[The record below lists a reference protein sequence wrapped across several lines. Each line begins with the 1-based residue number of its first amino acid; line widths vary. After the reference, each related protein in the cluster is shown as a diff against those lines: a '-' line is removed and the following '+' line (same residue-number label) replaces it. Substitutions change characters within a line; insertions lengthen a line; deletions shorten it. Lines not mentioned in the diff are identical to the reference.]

1 MTIDTMINEA
11 IQEFKLN
18 LIHFCEDK
26 AEMALTIESAHA
38 ITQAIQ
44 QTLAATG
51 RKALQV
57 YLESKEE
64 QLDIVM
70 VAGERFR
77 FKYDSEK
84 RFHTLWG
91 PMALRRRLYQ
101 NSSDSKTFVPLDCAW
116 GMEGHLMTIE
126 AREAV
131 AFSCAYATPEETHE
145 LLKKSALFHPHP
157 TQIKRCLKDIAAQVA
172 DEQTAVDARI
182 RAHENAPEQARVLV
196 ASMDGVNVLLNEP
209 KQENAKQGRTP
220 KRPVTGDSQAA
231 STCYRN
237 AMVGTISFY
246 GDVPEGQKTPQRLA
260 CRYTS
265 HMPEQNALTFKKK
278 FEAELEDAMSQVPPD
293 IIKIFL
299 CDGARA
305 LWKYA
310 DNCKHFDDY
319 EKLIDYYHTLE
330 HLSLAAQALFGKG
343 SGKAQAWYDK
353 HKKKLLEEDNGANN
367 VLRSMEY
374 YEKKG
379 RLLKSRADA
388 LAAQHTFFRRNQTR
402 MTYADFR
409 RRGLPIGS
417 GPVEAAC
424 KTIVKTRLCR
434 SGMRWSRKGGQRIL
448 DLRTYAKSNRWDAFW
463 SEYKGL
469 LHAA

>member
-1 MTIDTMINEA
+1 MIIDTMINEA

-18 LIHFCEDK
+18 LTRLCEDK
-26 AEMALTIESAHA
+26 AEVALTLESAHA

-44 QTLAATG
+44 QTLSETG
-51 RKALQV
+51 KKAFQV

-64 QLDIVM
+64 YQDVV
-70 VAGERFR
+70 VAQGDTFR
-77 FKYDSEK
+77 YKYDSEK
-84 RFHTLWG
+84 NFQTLWG
-91 PMALRRRLYQ
+91 LMPLRRRIYQ
-101 NSSDSKTFVPLDCAW
+101 NASDSKTFVPLDNAW
-116 GMEGHLMTIE
+116 GMEDQFMTIE

-131 AFSCAYATPEETHE
+131 AFSCAYVTPEETHE

-157 TQIKRCLKDIAAQVA
+157 TQIKRCLEAIAAQVA
-172 DEQTAVDARI
+172 NERIAVDARI
-182 RAHENAPEQARVLV
+182 RAPENAPEGVRVLV

-209 KQENAKQGRTP
+209 AQESAKRGRP
-220 KRPVTGDSQAA
+220 AERPVIGDSQAS

-237 AMVGTISFY
+237 AMVGTVSLY
-246 GDVPEGQKTPQRLA
+246 GAVPEGQKKPKRLS
-260 CRYTS
+260 CHYTS
-265 HMPEQNALTFKKK
+265 HMPEANAITFKQK
-278 FEAELEDAMSQVPPD
+278 FEAELAHAERQMSSD
-293 IIKIFL
+293 IIRVLL
-299 CDGARA
+299 CDGARSI
-305 LWKYA
+305 WKYA
-310 DNCKHFDDY
+310 DNCAFFGHY

-343 SGKAQAWYDK
+343 SREAQTWYDK
-353 HKKKLLEEDNGANN
+353 YRKKLLDNETGARS

-374 YEKKG
+374 HQRKG
-379 RLLKSRADA
+379 RLSKSRTDA
-388 LAAQHTFFRRNQTR
+388 LTAQRTFFKRNQAR
-402 MTYADFR
+402 MTYANFR

-463 SEYKGL
+463 NEYKML
-469 LHAA
+469 LQAA